1 MEYRYFQPDIET
13 MDRERMRELQGRK
26 LHELVEWTYSRVE
39 HYRRKM
45 DAMGVKPDDIQTIDD
60 IAKLPFTTK
69 ADLRDTYPTGMFAVP
84 NTEMERIH
92 ASSGTTGNPTVV
104 GYTKGDIESWS
115 ESVARCLVGAGA
127 TKDSVLQVSYGYGL
141 FTGGLGLHYGG
152 EYLGATVIP
161 TSTGNTA
168 RQIRLMKDLGT
179 THLACTPSYALYLAE
194 AIEEAG
200 LSMEQFKLTDGVFG
214 GEPWTLNMR
223 REIERRL
230 HIKAHDIYGLSEI
243 SGPGVSCECD
253 AQMGLHVQEDHFYPE
268 IIDPE
273 TGEVLPPGEKG
284 ELVFTTLSKRGLP
297 LIRYRTRDITRLLY
311 DRCECG
317 RTTVRMEKP
326 DGRSDDMLII
336 RGVNV
341 FPSQIESALLEIGE
355 VNPYYMLTVDRVN
368 NLDTLDIDVEMSE
381 TMFSDEVRR
390 VEDIEKKIRQKIE
403 STIGISAKIHL
414 VEQKSLKRTE
424 GKASRVIDKRHLT

>member
-1 MEYRYFQPDIET
+1 MEYRYFQPEIET
-13 MDRERMRELQGRK
+13 MDREQMRKLQGQK
-26 LHELVEWTYSRVE
+26 LHELVEWTYARVE
-39 HYRRKM
+39 HYRKKM
-45 DAMGVKPDDIQTIDD
+45 DAIGVKPDDIQTIGD

-230 HIKAHDIYGLSEI
+230 QLKAHDIYGLSEI

-311 DRCECG
+311 DRCQCG

-381 TMFSDEVRR
+381 SMFSDEVRR

>member
-1 MEYRYFQPDIET
+1 MEYRYFQPEIET
-13 MDRERMRELQGRK
+13 MDREQMRKLQGQK
-26 LHELVEWTYSRVE
+26 LHELVEWTYARVE
-39 HYRRKM
+39 HYRKKM
-45 DAMGVKPDDIQTIDD
+45 DAIGVKPDDIQTIGD

-284 ELVFTTLSKRGLP
+284 NWCSQP
-297 LIRYRTRDITRLLY
+297 
-311 DRCECG
+311 C
-317 RTTVRMEKP
+317 
-326 DGRSDDMLII
+326 
-336 RGVNV
+336 
-341 FPSQIESALLEIGE
+341 PSAGC
-355 VNPYYMLTVDRVN
+355 R
-368 NLDTLDIDVEMSE
+368 
-381 TMFSDEVRR
+381 
-390 VEDIEKKIRQKIE
+390 
-403 STIGISAKIHL
+403 
-414 VEQKSLKRTE
+414 
-424 GKASRVIDKRHLT
+424 

>member
-341 FPSQIESALLEIGE
+341 FPSQIESARLEIGE

>member
-1 MEYRYFQPDIET
+1 MDYRYFQPDIET
-13 MDRERMRELQGRK
+13 MDREQMRKLQGQK

-45 DAMGVKPDDIQTIDD
+45 DAIGVTPDDIQTIDD

-152 EYLGATVIP
+152 EHLGATVIP

-179 THLACTPSYALYLAE
+179 THLACTPSYALYIAE
-194 AIEEAG
+194 AIEEVG
-200 LSMEQFKLTDGVFG
+200 LSMEQFKLTDGLFG

-273 TGEVLPPGEKG
+273 TGKVLPPGEKG

-311 DRCECG
+311 DRCQCG

>member
-1 MEYRYFQPDIET
+1 M
-13 MDRERMRELQGRK
+13 
-26 LHELVEWTYSRVE
+26 
-39 HYRRKM
+39 
-45 DAMGVKPDDIQTIDD
+45 
-60 IAKLPFTTK
+60 
-69 ADLRDTYPTGMFAVP
+69 
-84 NTEMERIH
+84 
-92 ASSGTTGNPTVV
+92 
-104 GYTKGDIESWS
+104 
-115 ESVARCLVGAGA
+115 
-127 TKDSVLQVSYGYGL
+127 
-141 FTGGLGLHYGG
+141 
-152 EYLGATVIP
+152 
-161 TSTGNTA
+161 
-168 RQIRLMKDLGT
+168 
-179 THLACTPSYALYLAE
+179 
-194 AIEEAG
+194 
-200 LSMEQFKLTDGVFG
+200 
-214 GEPWTLNMR
+214 
-223 REIERRL
+223 
-230 HIKAHDIYGLSEI
+230 
-243 SGPGVSCECD
+243 
-253 AQMGLHVQEDHFYPE
+253 
-268 IIDPE
+268 
-273 TGEVLPPGEKG
+273 
-284 ELVFTTLSKRGLP
+284 VFTTLSKRGLP

>member
-1 MEYRYFQPDIET
+1 MDYRYFQPDIET
-13 MDRERMRELQGRK
+13 MDREQMRKLQGQK

-45 DAMGVKPDDIQTIDD
+45 DAIGVTPDDIQTIDD

-152 EYLGATVIP
+152 EHLGATVIP

-179 THLACTPSYALYLAE
+179 THLACTPSYALYIAE

-200 LSMEQFKLTDGVFG
+200 LSMEQFKLTDGLFG

-273 TGEVLPPGEKG
+273 TGKVLPPGEKG

-311 DRCECG
+311 DRCQCG